1 MNQLRDIGALK
12 ADNEARISSKVGIA
26 KKHGISAV
34 TLWLYASNGKWS
46 YGRMRE
52 EVLESFS
59 QLAPESL
66 CKLTE
71 SVIEEHVIVLTQM
84 RRKMI
89 TLDDPKE
96 KNFFRHRLMHC

>member
-1 MNQLRDIGALK
+1 
-12 ADNEARISSKVGIA
+12 
-26 KKHGISAV
+26 
-34 TLWLYASNGKWS
+34 
-46 YGRMRE
+46 MRE

-66 CKLTE
+66 CKLAE
-71 SVIEEHVIVLTQM
+71 SVIEEHVMVLSQM

-96 KNFFRHRLMHC
+96 KKLFRHRLMHCQNALKWSELHW

>member
-1 MNQLRDIGALK
+1 
-12 ADNEARISSKVGIA
+12 
-26 KKHGISAV
+26 
-34 TLWLYASNGKWS
+34 
-46 YGRMRE
+46 MRE

-66 CKLTE
+66 CKLAE
-71 SVIEEHVIVLTQM
+71 SVIEEHVMVLSQM

-96 KNFFRHRLMHC
+96 KKLFSSQVDALSKCNKVERTALGIPNHIAGVSTAVNVTVIDSV

>member
-1 MNQLRDIGALK
+1 MEIEMNQLRDIGALK

-26 KKHGISAV
+26 KKHGISAL

-71 SVIEEHVIVLTQM
+71 SVIEEHVIVLC
-84 RRKMI
+84 
-89 TLDDPKE
+89 PK
-96 KNFFRHRLMHC
+96 

>member
-1 MNQLRDIGALK
+1 
-12 ADNEARISSKVGIA
+12 
-26 KKHGISAV
+26 
-34 TLWLYASNGKWS
+34 
-46 YGRMRE
+46 MRE

-71 SVIEEHVIVLTQM
+71 SVIEEHVIVLSQM

-96 KNFFRHRLMHC
+96 KKLFSSQVDALPKCIKVEQTALGIPNNIVVVSTTENDTGAENF

>member
-26 KKHGISAV
+26 KKHRISAV

-59 QLAPESL
+59 QLAPESF
-66 CKLTE
+66 CVSSQR
-71 SVIEEHVIVLTQM
+71 SVIEEHVIVL
-84 RRKMI
+84 K
-89 TLDDPKE
+89 
-96 KNFFRHRLMHC
+96 

>member
-1 MNQLRDIGALK
+1 MNQLRDIGTLK
-12 ADNEARISSKVGIA
+12 ADNESIISSREGIA

-34 TLWLYASNGKWS
+34 TLWLYASNGKLG

-66 CKLTE
+66 RKLTE
-71 SVIEEHVIVLTQM
+71 SVIEEHVLVLSQM
-84 RRKMI
+84 
-89 TLDDPKE
+89 
-96 KNFFRHRLMHC
+96 

>member
-12 ADNEARISSKVGIA
+12 ADNEAIISSKVGIT

-66 CKLTE
+66 CKLAE
-71 SVIEEHVIVLTQM
+71 SVIEEHVIVLSQM
-84 RRKMI
+84 SRKII
-89 TLDDPKE
+89 TLDTEGE
-96 KNFFRHRLMHC
+96 KTFFVTG

>member
-1 MNQLRDIGALK
+1 MKKIITMNNISWLK
-12 ADNEARISSKVGIA
+12 ADYEAGIESKVDIA

-34 TLWLYASNGKWS
+34 TLWLYASNGKRS

-66 CKLTE
+66 YKLAE
-71 SVIEEHVIVLTQM
+71 SVIEEHVIILS
-84 RRKMI
+84 
-89 TLDDPKE
+89 PK
-96 KNFFRHRLMHC
+96 